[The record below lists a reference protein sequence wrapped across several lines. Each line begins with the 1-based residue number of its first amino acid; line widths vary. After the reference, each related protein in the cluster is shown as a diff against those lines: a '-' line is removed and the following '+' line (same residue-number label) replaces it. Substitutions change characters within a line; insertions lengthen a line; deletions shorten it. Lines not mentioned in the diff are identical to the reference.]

1 LEEAIEVGRAEG
13 IDIDDFADIELEMPT
28 RPDPALTL
36 ADLHAVLVRPTMLPL
51 GTSASALDK
60 DFRYEDGHLPHAIRV
75 TTDRDFFEM
84 HSDSV
89 EFWTPGSPAFP
100 DLAAYRS

>member
-1 LEEAIEVGRAEG
+1 MVPRTAAVAAEHKG
-13 IDIDDFADIELEMPT
+13 LV
-28 RPDPALTL
+28 L
-36 ADLHAVLVRPTMLPL
+36 DLPN
-51 GTSASALDK
+51 
-60 DFRYEDGHLPHAIRV
+60 AIRV

-100 DLAAYRS
+100 DLAAYRA